1 MFSFATAPR
10 LRAAIAAGA
19 ALVTGLFAAS
29 GIASAQAQP
38 VDYSQVEAAPALWLI
53 TDDDS
58 RVYVFG
64 TFHIL
69 PASLDWKTDAVM
81 SALAASDTLYL
92 ETDSHSREAQAQM
105 QALVQ
110 QYGLNPPG
118 VTLSSLLDD
127 ETRALLAEFAP
138 TIGAA
143 PAMLE
148 PMRPWL
154 AEIVLMLGQ
163 VQALGFDPSAGVE
176 TALIAEIEGT
186 DTAFGYFETPEE
198 QIGFLAGMPEDV
210 QVEALAQGIRDAE
223 TMPAEI
229 DGMVRAWATGDMDAL
244 DAYVNGDMR
253 AEAPELYET
262 LIVER
267 NENWVPLVEDILD
280 GSGSAFIAVGAAH
293 LPGERGLVAL
303 MRAEGYTVTRQ

>member
-1 MFSFATAPR
+1 MFSFENAPR
-10 LRAAIAAGA
+10 LCRALAAGA
-19 ALVTGLFAAS
+19 ALVSGLFAAT
-29 GIASAQAQP
+29 GVASAQAQP
-38 VDYSQVEAAPALWLI
+38 ADYSDVEAAPALWLI
-53 TDDDS
+53 TDEDS
-58 RVYVFG
+58 QVYVFG

-69 PASLDWKTDAVM
+69 PASLDWKTDEVM

-92 ETDSHSREAQAQM
+92 ETDSHSPEAQAQM
-105 QALVQ
+105 QVLVQ

-127 ETRALLAEFAP
+127 ETRTLLAEFAP
-138 TIGAA
+138 TVGAA

-176 TALIAEIEGT
+176 IALIREIEGT

-198 QIGFLAGMPEDV
+198 QIGFLAGMSDAV

-223 TMPAEI
+223 SMPAEI

-244 DAYVNGDMR
+244 DAYVNSDMR
-253 AEAPELYET
+253 EDAPELYET

-267 NENWVPLVEDILD
+267 NQNWVPLVEDILD
-280 GSGSAFIAVGAAH
+280 GSGTAFIAVGAAH
-293 LPGERGLVAL
+293 LPGEQGLVSL
-303 MRAEGYTVTRQ
+303 MREEGYTVTRQ